1 MSISRKMKKKFE
13 AYSLED
19 KDRIIRMG
27 WEDRTSYTAIEL
39 QFGLT
44 PSELVHFMRFALDET
59 SFKRWRRR
67 VFEQGRLK
75 NHTPEGHR
83 FKCKSQRMDGSTKNY
98 KPERPKKASVKDLN
112 KLARADE

>member
-1 MSISRKMKKKFE
+1 MGISREMKEKF
-13 AYSLED
+13 SSFNLED

-27 WEDRTSYTAIEL
+27 WEDRTSYEAIKL

-44 PSELVHFMRFALDET
+44 PSELVHFMRYSLDES

-67 VFEQGRLK
+67 VFEQGKLK
-75 NHTPEGHR
+75 NTPPKDYR

-98 KPERPKKASVKDLN
+98 K
-112 KLARADE
+112 

>member
-1 MSISRKMKKKFE
+1 MSISRNLKEKFE
-13 AYSLED
+13 KFDLED

-27 WEDRTSYTAIEL
+27 WEDRTSYEAIKL

-44 PSELVHFMRFALDET
+44 PSELVHFMRYSLDQN

-67 VFEQGRLK
+67 VFEQGKLK
-75 NHTPEGHR
+75 NSPHKDYR

-98 KPERPKKASVKDLN
+98 K
-112 KLARADE
+112 

>member
-1 MSISRKMKKKFE
+1 MSISRILKEKFE
-13 AYSLED
+13 SFTIEEN
-19 KDRIIRMG
+19 DRIVRMG
-27 WEDRTSYTAIEL
+27 WEDRTSYKAITL

-44 PSELVHFMRFALDET
+44 PSQLVHFMRFALDQN

-75 NHTPEGHR
+75 NAPHDNYR

-98 KPERPKKASVKDLN
+98 K
-112 KLARADE
+112 